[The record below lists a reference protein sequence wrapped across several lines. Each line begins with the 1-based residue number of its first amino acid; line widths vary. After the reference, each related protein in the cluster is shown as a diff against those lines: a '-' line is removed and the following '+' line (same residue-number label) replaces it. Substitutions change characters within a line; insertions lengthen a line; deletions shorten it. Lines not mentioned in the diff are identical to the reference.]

1 MVTDGMGMTDDV
13 RAALAALDDM
23 TREACAAYDAAAK
36 EYERTS
42 MAAALTLVR
51 RALAAEAE
59 VTRLRAENDVLRKS
73 TDAAVD
79 GVRALLPES
88 LKVAREEGAAD
99 MRVRCA
105 GLAEAARRTYQRAA
119 QSQSLSAATREAA
132 LAKADA
138 ASDIAAALAG
148 LTLNAPAEVKP

>member
-1 MVTDGMGMTDDV
+1 MVTEGMDMTDDV

-36 EYERTS
+36 EYERAS

-79 GVRALLPES
+79 GVRAMLPEA
-88 LKVAREEGAAD
+88 LKVAREEG
-99 MRVRCA
+99 
-105 GLAEAARRTYQRAA
+105 EAAAREWAANVCERMVVGGCAWSEEQAIAGRA
-119 QSQSLSAATREAA
+119 L
-132 LAKADA
+132 L
-138 ASDIAAALAG
+138 AAAESIR
-148 LTLNAPAEVKP
+148 TLPIDACAEVKQ

>member
-1 MVTDGMGMTDDV
+1 MVTEGMDMTDDV

-36 EYERTS
+36 EYERAS

-79 GVRALLPES
+79 GVRAMLPAA
-88 LKVAREEGAAD
+88 LAMARREGAEA
-99 MRVRCA
+99 MASR
-105 GLAEAARRTYQRAA
+105 AEAACEAVRGRLADRHA
-119 QSQSLSAATREAA
+119 SQSIDRARVASGGACEG
-132 LAKADA
+132 ADLC
-138 ASDIAAALAG
+138 AAAIRALP
-148 LTLNAPAEVKP
+148 LDAPAEVKP

>member
-1 MVTDGMGMTDDV
+1 MVTEGMDMTDDV

-36 EYERTS
+36 EYERAS

-79 GVRALLPES
+79 GVRAMLP
-88 LKVAREEGAAD
+88 
-99 MRVRCA
+99 
-105 GLAEAARRTYQRAA
+105 
-119 QSQSLSAATREAA
+119 AA
-132 LAKADA
+132 LATARREGAEAMQVLCKKTCRTVATLDTLSEVRPALYLEGRRRGAEICETMIGEILPLDA
-138 ASDIAAALAG
+138 P
-148 LTLNAPAEVKP
+148 TEVKP